1 VENIRNN
8 EKVYNVWL
16 GPQRSKDE
24 SDKIS
29 LLLIDDE
36 HENQVVPY

>member
-1 VENIRNN
+1 MENIRNN

-16 GPQRSKDE
+16 GPQKSKKE

-29 LLLIDDE
+29 VLLINDE